1 MKRIALIPHMFVLL
15 NWAAVV
21 GLYYFIRGRSDVWT
35 QHKLAGP
42 AERNCTGGSS
52 LL

>member
-1 MKRIALIPHMFVLL
+1 MKRFVLIPHMFVLL

-35 QHKLAGP
+35 QHKSGGP
-42 AERNCTGGSS
+42 AGSIDVGGSS
-52 LL
+52 L